1 MPLHILPRGLLDLLF
16 VGGGL
21 AGGRQQGLVVIA
33 HLGADDHLELAGVSE
48 ASLHHAQ
55 LLNLFWSGDGRV
67 VQHKAQTGNT
77 VADGGDVTA
86 PAHQFDQFID
96 VLLVYF
102 AHDEASKTEG
112 RDAVFTLR
120 AS

>member
-16 VGGGL
+16 IGGGL
-21 AGGRQQGLVVIA
+21 AGGSQQGLVVIA
-33 HLGADDHLELAGVSE
+33 HLGADDHLELTGVSE

-55 LLNLFWSGDGRV
+55 LFNLFWFGDGRV

-77 VADGGDVTA
+77 VADGGDVAA

-96 VLLVYF
+96 VLLVYLLMMKPQKQRGEMPF
-102 AHDEASKTEG
+102 
-112 RDAVFTLR
+112 LP
-120 AS
+120 